1 VLNNTNQVDDAKD
14 ILQDKGNESLLAEQ
28 AIERLVLNYDN

>member
-1 VLNNTNQVDDAKD
+1 MITNSLTYDAKD
-14 ILQDKGNESLLAEQ
+14 ISQDKGNESLLAEQ